1 MTPVYGG
8 PRRGTAWSMLRPG
21 LRSALPRLLSW
32 SPLGPADNTDLA
44 ALIAR
49 AEQADNPP
57 FRTSAEET
65 AEYFLDPTY
74 SGVAGRDE
82 DGVMRAFGLV
92 RLRPAA
98 EIFASMSGVVDP
110 AWRRRGIGMALL
122 HWQAERA
129 RHLVGAERSGRA
141 SPEGGRP
148 VPAHVVTTVMEDD
161 EGLKDHLAELGFE
174 PRRWYREVR
183 RSLSEPIPHVRTDGF
198 LTIEPWAA
206 EREGAVRRA
215 HNEVIGQGWGN
226 QVLTPEEWSVGRAFF
241 APSWSLV
248 AVDRSGD
255 RDRVAGYLRSARYEQ
270 DWQALVRGLHRHAG
284 GARPVRRAGRGPGPA
299 DGGHARLRGRR
310 HGLRGGGGGLGEP
323 QRRRRPVRGPGLPRH
338 PRHHPL
344 RPGRVRAP
352 GA

>member
-1 MTPVYGG
+1 LTPVYGG

-82 DGVMRAFGLV
+82 DGLMRAFGLV

-198 LTIEPWAA
+198 LTIEPWTA
-206 EREGAVRRA
+206 EREDAVRRA

-270 DWQALVRGLHRHAG
+270 DWQALGWSEGYTDMLGVRAQY
-284 GARPVRRAGRGPGPA
+284 AGRDVGRALLTAAMRAYAA
-299 DGGHARLRGRR
+299 DGMDYAAAGVDSENPSGAVDLYE
-310 HGLRGGGGGLGEP
+310 GLGYHAT
-323 QRRRRPVRGPGLPRH
+323 RGTILYGLD
-338 PRHHPL
+338 
-344 RPGRVRAP
+344 V
-352 GA
+352 